1 MNDITKNLTL
11 RDIESNVLDIEELNY
26 FGHFEIVT
34 NIILEWKSKADQ
46 SNNTKVKEE
55 LHSVA
60 DSLARI
66 GIYVSQMQER
76 QREYNVQITAWR
88 HAKLKAEAKLL
99 ELESKI
105 KTFKNNLE
113 YDAIRLRF
121 RQLFRQFR

>member
-1 MNDITKNLTL
+1 MNDIAKNITL

-105 KTFKNNLE
+105 KSFKNNL
-113 YDAIRLRF
+113 
-121 RQLFRQFR
+121 